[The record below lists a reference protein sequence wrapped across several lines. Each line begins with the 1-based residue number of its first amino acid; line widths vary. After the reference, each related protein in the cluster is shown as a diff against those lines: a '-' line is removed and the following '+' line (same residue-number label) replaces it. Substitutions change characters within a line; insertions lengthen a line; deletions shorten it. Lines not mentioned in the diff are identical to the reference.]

1 MMPENEEKNAV
12 IDAVTSV
19 FGIDSSKISTEVEY
33 GDFNYVYLNEGNTK
47 KYIFH
52 FYFSNTQIRQI
63 TIYFDKY
70 LNYHFKNL
78 TELNK
83 ESAQSVI
90 KYLREKFGIV
100 DEDISIYAYP
110 TEGWDDRLAIDRVK
124 KVKKRKK

>member
-1 MMPENEEKNAV
+1 VPENDERNAV
-12 IDAVTSV
+12 IESMSNV
-19 FGIDSSKISTEVEY
+19 FGIDTNKISTEVKYE
-33 GDFNYVYLNEGNTK
+33 DVIYVYFNEGDEK

-52 FYFSNTQIRQI
+52 FYFLNRQIRQI
-63 TIYFDKY
+63 VIYIDKY